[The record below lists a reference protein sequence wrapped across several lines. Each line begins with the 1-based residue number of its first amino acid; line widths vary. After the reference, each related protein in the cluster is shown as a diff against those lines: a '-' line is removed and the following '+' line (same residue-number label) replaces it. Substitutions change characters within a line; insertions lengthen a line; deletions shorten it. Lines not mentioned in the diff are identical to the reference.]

1 MRAAEARALA
11 KKKRVKQKPVSSV
24 TVTNPFHTVDRSH
37 SFRPSSSFSSRG
49 LLSPHS
55 SNSNQTVQSISKT
68 DPANCNVSAVEK
80 QDIGKETVKPLTKAK
95 EKLKVKST
103 FVVCSTESF
112 LNSTVI

>member
-55 SNSNQTVQSISKT
+55 SNSNQTVQSISTT
-68 DPANCNVSAVEK
+68 DQANCNVSAVKK
-80 QDIGKETVKPLTKAK
+80 QDIGKETVKPLTKTK
-95 EKLKVKST
+95 EKFNICCLFYRKLSE
-103 FVVCSTESF
+103 FYSNIS
-112 LNSTVI
+112 SW